1 MPFSRELGVR
11 NKILITITCLAG
23 YLCFSQVE
31 ESETTEQEMPSSVS
45 LKVKDTLLAFEAAD
59 WKYQFSARRLKLMA
73 DPLTPAKAT
82 FLSAILPGL
91 GQIYLGKY
99 LWTPIIWAGLG
110 TSLYFYINNQN
121 EYNRFRNIYKRR
133 LVGYTDDEYALLIPD
148 DEQILQGMEF
158 YQENRDISAI
168 FVALT
173 YILNVI
179 HANVAAHMLQFN
191 IDENLT
197 FTPNLHV
204 DALQTGISFSIDF

>member
-1 MPFSRELGVR
+1 MR
-11 NKILITITCLAG
+11 NKILILITFSVGCLS
-23 YLCFSQVE
+23 FSQID
-31 ESETTEQEMPSSVS
+31 ESEAIESENSSSVNIR
-45 LKVKDTLLAFEAAD
+45 VKDTLLTFEATD
-59 WKYQFSARRLKLMA
+59 WKDQFSPRRLKLMA
-73 DPLTPAKAT
+73 DPLTPTKAT

-99 LWTPIIWAGLG
+99 LWTPIIWGGLA

-121 EYNRFRNIYKRR
+121 EYERFRNIYKRR
-133 LVGYTDDEYALLIPD
+133 LIGYTDDEYALLIPD
-148 DEQILQGMEF
+148 DEQILRGMEF
-158 YQENRDISAI
+158 YQEYRDISAI

-197 FTPNLHV
+197 FTSSLQA
-204 DALQTGISFSIDF
+204 DSIQTGVSISIEF

>member
-1 MPFSRELGVR
+1 MR
-11 NKILITITCLAG
+11 NKILILITFSVGCLS
-23 YLCFSQVE
+23 FSQID
-31 ESETTEQEMPSSVS
+31 ESEATKSENSSSVNIR
-45 LKVKDTLLAFEAAD
+45 VKDTLLTFEATD
-59 WKYQFSARRLKLMA
+59 WKDQFSHRRLKLMA
-73 DPLTPAKAT
+73 DPLTPTKAT

-99 LWTPIIWAGLG
+99 LWTPIIWGGLA

-121 EYNRFRNIYKRR
+121 EYERFRNIYKRR
-133 LVGYTDDEYALLIPD
+133 LIGYTDDEYALLIPD
-148 DEQILQGMEF
+148 DEQILRGMEF
-158 YQENRDISAI
+158 YQEYRDISAI

-197 FTPNLHV
+197 FSSNLQA
-204 DALQTGISFSIDF
+204 DSIQTGVSISIEF